1 MAGFSVLAR
10 AVRRGLIADA
20 GLGDLMALLL
30 FAFAIALLTLLIS
43 RYHRTRVLD

>member
-10 AVRRGLIADA
+10 VFRRGLLGNA
-20 GLGDLMALLL
+20 GLAELGAVLL
-30 FAFAIALLTLLIS
+30 FAFVVGLLTLFIS